1 MKIEN
6 FRDKLAPKI
15 LHAQFLIFNSKLN
28 KMSRIGKLPI
38 ALPAKVE
45 VSVSPDNT
53 VTVKGPK
60 GTLHEKIDPDMKV
73 TVEDGTLTV
82 IRPTEQKRHRALHGL
97 YRALINN
104 MVVGV
109 SEGYVREMEIVGVGF
124 RVENQGNLVTFTI
137 GYSHPV
143 ILWIPSELKV
153 TTAMEKGQP
162 PLLRLEG
169 IDKHLL
175 GQVCAKVRAFR
186 KPEPYKGKGIKFKGE
201 VLRRKAGKTAGG
213 KK

>member
-1 MKIEN
+1 
-6 FRDKLAPKI
+6 
-15 LHAQFLIFNSKLN
+15 
-28 KMSRIGKLPI
+28 MSRIGKLPI
-38 ALPAKVE
+38 SLPAKVE
-45 VSVSPDNT
+45 ITVASDNT

-60 GTLHEKIDPDMKV
+60 GSLTQKVDPDIKV
-73 TVEDGTLTV
+73 SVEDGTLTV
-82 IRPTEQKRHRALHGL
+82 NRPTDQKRHRAMHGL

-109 SEGYVREMEIVGVGF
+109 SEGYTREMEIIGVGF

-143 ILWIPSELKV
+143 IFYVPSEIKV

-162 PLLRLEG
+162 PLIRLEG
-169 IDKHLL
+169 IDKELL
-175 GQVCAKVRAFR
+175 GQVCAKMRAFR
-186 KPEPYKGKGIKFKGE
+186 KPEPYKGKGIMFKGE
-201 VLRRKAGKTAGG
+201 QIRRKAGKTAGG